1 MTVVVVVVV
10 AAVVVII
17 IIVTNDRN
25 TNRYDILFIINR
37 RRRRRCDDDDEEEAD
52 GTDGTIAFIIVV
64 IIEAGGNGMLCFDL
78 NCRCSTAG
86 GPSLVVANDVIQY
99 RIKFVTVRA
108 FCFLATVETK
118 STHFCTYVVF
128 VHMRYVAKRK
138 KITYSQALYFSHYS
152 LCAFLFKNVL
162 SKLS

>member
-1 MTVVVVVVV
+1 M
-10 AAVVVII
+10 I

-37 RRRRRCDDDDEEEAD
+37 RRRRRCDDDEEEEAD

-86 GPSLVVANDVIQY
+86 GPSLVVAND
-99 RIKFVTVRA
+99 
-108 FCFLATVETK
+108 
-118 STHFCTYVVF
+118 
-128 VHMRYVAKRK
+128 M
-138 KITYSQALYFSHYS
+138 
-152 LCAFLFKNVL
+152 
-162 SKLS
+162 

>member
-1 MTVVVVVVV
+1 MTVVVV

-17 IIVTNDRN
+17 IIVTNDRD
-25 TNRYDILFIINR
+25 TNRYDILFIINRR

-108 FCFLATVETK
+108 FCFLCYSRNEIHTLL
-118 STHFCTYVVF
+118 YVRRF
-128 VHMRYVAKRK
+128 RSYALRRQAKK
-138 KITYSQALYFSHYS
+138 NHIQPGIIFLSLFALCVS
-152 LCAFLFKNVL
+152 LQKCP
-162 SKLS
+162 